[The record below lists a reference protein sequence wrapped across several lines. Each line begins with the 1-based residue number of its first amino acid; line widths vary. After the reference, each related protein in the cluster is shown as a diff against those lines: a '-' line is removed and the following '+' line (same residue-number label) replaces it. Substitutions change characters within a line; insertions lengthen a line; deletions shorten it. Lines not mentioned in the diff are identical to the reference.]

1 MGDQEDPFEEF
12 RKSSPHH
19 RAETRPSGTLILS
32 AKQSLLNFQPVAR
45 RALDI
50 AAENN
55 RTFKEHTVRGRRGE
69 EFYDQ
74 ITIFP

>member
-32 AKQSLLNFQPVAR
+32 AKSLLNFQPVAR

-50 AAENN
+50 AAENECRDGLAN
-55 RTFKEHTVRGRRGE
+55 HVA
-69 EFYDQ
+69 
-74 ITIFP
+74 

>member
-1 MGDQEDPFEEF
+1 MAEEDPFAEF

-32 AKQSLLNFQPVAR
+32 AKQSFLNFQPAAR

-55 RTFKEHTVRGRRGE
+55 RRFKAHTVRGRRGE
-69 EFYDQ
+69 ELYDQ
-74 ITIFP
+74 IIIFP

>member
-32 AKQSLLNFQPVAR
+32 AKSLLNFQPVAR